1 MHPDLEALEVV
12 CHHYNTEYSNDALRA
27 SKNTCRRITCALS
40 KKSAEAY
47 EARREA
53 EAWKIIP
60 IAREERYRSLLQAIK
75 TLA

>member
-12 CHHYNTEYSNDALRA
+12 CRHYSTEYSNDALRA
-27 SKNTCRRITCALS
+27 SKNTCRRITRTLS

-47 EARREA
+47 DARREA
-53 EAWKIIP
+53 EAWKIVS
-60 IAREERYRSLLQAIK
+60 IAWEERYRSLLKAIR